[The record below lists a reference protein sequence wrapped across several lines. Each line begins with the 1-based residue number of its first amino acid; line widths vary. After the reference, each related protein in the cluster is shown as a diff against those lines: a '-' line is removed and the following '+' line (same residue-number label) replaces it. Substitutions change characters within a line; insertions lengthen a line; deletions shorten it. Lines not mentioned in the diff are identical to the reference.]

1 MEASVLGMETVRAL
15 LHRVS
20 KLRLSS
26 MLFALSCRTTRMPT
40 ALSLLSMVM
49 ALLLA
54 SLHRPSTSTST
65 LFRSAAATFRLLSSK
80 LPARLAFLLSVLSTQ
95 LTSVTAILSRLSR
108 TAAARLSVRLQTSVL
123 TFSFRTARTLAN
135 FAMASA
141 TSALQLRR
149 ASRLLLSRLS
159 RISAIFFAPVR
170 TTLSASLTL

>member
-1 MEASVLGMETVRAL
+1 
-15 LHRVS
+15 
-20 KLRLSS
+20 

-40 ALSLLSMVM
+40 ALSLLSRVM

-80 LPARLAFLLSVLSTQ
+80 LPARLASLLSVLSTQ
-95 LTSVTAILSRLSR
+95 LTSVTATSSRLCR
-108 TAAARLSVRLQTSVL
+108 TAAARLSVRLLISAQM
-123 TFSFRTARTLAN
+123 FSFRLVSRLVSS
-135 FAMASA
+135 AMANV
-141 TSALQLRR
+141 TLALQLRR

-170 TTLSASLTL
+170 ITLSVSSTL